1 MRNAP
6 WHPIRAS
13 KRDAK
18 AAFKLVWVAFSDIC
32 NFATHLPAAPLEKL
46 VQTALGFSVI
56 TAIFTVLVFGWTE
69 SPSSYGAHGWL
80 ISDAHRGSGPGFWYE
95 LPALA
100 FFCLTF
106 VDDGVLIERCSGSV
120 ASIAATHTIGA

>member
-1 MRNAP
+1 MLP
-6 WHPIRAS
+6 GIPIRAA
-13 KRDAK
+13 KRDVK

-32 NFATHLPAAPLEKL
+32 NFATQLPAAPLETL
-46 VQTALGFSVI
+46 VKTALGFSVI

-80 ISDAHRGSGPGFWYE
+80 ISDAHRSSGPEFWYE

-106 VDDGVLIERCSGSV
+106 VDDGALIEPV
-120 ASIAATHTIGA
+120 